1 MSAAR
6 SMNSRSRPPAALG
19 HLDGEHVT
27 GHLGSGQ
34 LERIG
39 LPVGNVALLRAALA
53 VADTE

>member
-34 LERIG
+34 LERVG